1 VTHDDD
7 LSHWHNRGAPHAG
20 IAFCHLTKRTLGQ
33 FVEMLMLMP
42 ELVAAGEAIGQVQFP
57 F

>member
-1 VTHDDD
+1 MTHDDD
-7 LSHWHNRGAPHAG
+7 SFHCHSRGAPHAG
-20 IAFCHLTKRTLGQ
+20 IAFCHPTKRTLGQ

-42 ELVAAGEAIGQVQFP
+42 EPLAAGEVIGQVQFP